1 MAEYRYLIR
10 INYKNTDRVQVWKS
24 ARSAAAA
31 MVKAIEASK
40 SKISHITNVC
50 LVGEPIPVCQK
61 RRRRLEI
68 QKFPERAKRTP
79 RPKQP
84 SVFDI

>member
-10 INYKNTDRVQVWKS
+10 INYKNKDRVQVWKS

-31 MVKAIEASK
+31 MVKAIKASK
-40 SKISHITNVC
+40 AKISHVTNVC
-50 LVGEPIPVCQK
+50 LVGDPVPVCKK

-68 QKFPERAKRTP
+68 QQLPNRAKRTP
-79 RPKQP
+79 RPKP
-84 SVFDI
+84 VSVFDI